1 VGRRF
6 DPDRA
11 HKIEMTGNK
20 AFPNPILSL
29 RQIFS
34 FNAPQHLLPFG
45 VLLSRG
51 VKTLAHRKRE
61 IKVSLRKKAQAPA
74 TVAAWSVSD
83 LSALYTQNR
92 SSLIAQ
98 ARRILRSD
106 ADAAEVVQDAFLK
119 FILAAPELDTA
130 DRAMAYLRTTVNN
143 LCLNV
148 IRATGS
154 RPNLVAID
162 SDATQERLSEIAAEN
177 HIPMDATLAA
187 AEDASIIR
195 EALSR
200 LSKTQRTALVMW
212 EVEGRTTKEIA
223 TAIGTSEKNV
233 RHVVQRARASFIR
246 VLTEWVVDEKTG
258 ATALDSISG
267 TYKKAAEL
275 AKKSSK
281 VALSLLIVMVA
292 FLGFNSVTGSE
303 FNNGSLVSTFTQEA
317 PASVQSSPS
326 SLPDTNIDLSN
337 QKFIEDNSAINFR
350 TSKSLFAGLS
360 KDGLPTGFTVSDTTG
375 NVGSLF
381 VSSQSTITN
390 PDGYVLVSYAQSL
403 GESTLNA
410 LFSQTITVDGAG
422 TSYFASPSVTVAGSW
437 FPLTQTGS
445 ASAITRLSNGNYLL
459 TATIYIDS
467 TVDSALF
474 VAATGG
480 LDVDAIPNEIT
491 TRIILNSSKSSILA
505 QAINIGA
512 KGVK

>member
-1 VGRRF
+1 
-6 DPDRA
+6 
-11 HKIEMTGNK
+11 
-20 AFPNPILSL
+20 
-29 RQIFS
+29 
-34 FNAPQHLLPFG
+34 
-45 VLLSRG
+45 
-51 VKTLAHRKRE
+51 
-61 IKVSLRKKAQAPA
+61 VSLRKKAQAPA
-74 TVAAWSVSD
+74 IVAEWSVSD

-154 RPNLVAID
+154 RPNLVALD
-162 SDATQERLSEIAAEN
+162 SDTSQERLAEIATEN
-177 HIPMDATLAA
+177 HIPMDAKLAA
-187 AEDASIIR
+187 AEDASLIR

-200 LSKTQRTALVMW
+200 LSQTQRTALVMW

-223 TAIGTSEKNV
+223 NAIGTSDKNV

-246 VLTEWVVDEKTG
+246 ILSEWIVDEDSG
-258 ATALDSISG
+258 STALDALSG

-303 FNNGSLVSTFTQEA
+303 FNSPNLISNTKQEV
-317 PASVQSSPS
+317 ASPIDPKSQ
-326 SLPDTNIDLSN
+326 TNSE
-337 QKFIEDNSAINFR
+337 FSVIEQNFFNEKLIQENSEINFQA
-350 TSKSLFAGLS
+350 SKSLFAGLS
-360 KDGLPTGFTVSDTTG
+360 KDGLPAGFTVSDSAG
-375 NVGSLF
+375 DLGSVGLST
-381 VSSQSTITN
+381 QSTITN
-390 PDGYVLVSYAQSL
+390 PDGYVLVSYLQSY
-403 GESTLNA
+403 GDKALNF
-410 LFSQTITVDGAG
+410 LMSQSITVDGSG
-422 TSYFASPSVTVAGSW
+422 TSYYASPSITVAGSW
-437 FPLTQTGS
+437 FPLTQSGS
-445 ASAITRLSNGNYLL
+445 ASTITRLSNGDYLL
-459 TATIYIDS
+459 TATLYIDS

-491 TRIILNSSKSSILA
+491 TRIILNSGKSSILA
-505 QAINIGA
+505 QAINISA

>member
-1 VGRRF
+1 V
-6 DPDRA
+6 
-11 HKIEMTGNK
+11 
-20 AFPNPILSL
+20 
-29 RQIFS
+29 S
-34 FNAPQHLLPFG
+34 F
-45 VLLSRG
+45 
-51 VKTLAHRKRE
+51 
-61 IKVSLRKKAQAPA
+61 RKKAQAPA
-74 TVAAWSVSD
+74 TVSAWSVSD

-106 ADAAEVVQDAFLK
+106 ADAAEIVQDAFLK

-162 SDATQERLSEIAAEN
+162 SDATQERLAELAAQR

-200 LSKTQRTALVMW
+200 LSETQRTALVMW

-223 TAIGTSEKNV
+223 QAIGTSEKNV
-233 RHVVQRARASFIR
+233 RHVVQRARASFVR
-246 VLTEWVVDEKTG
+246 VLSEWVIDEKTG
-258 ATALDSISG
+258 STALDALSG
-267 TYKKAAEL
+267 TYKKASEL

-281 VALSLLIVMVA
+281 VALSLLIVMVS
-292 FLGFNSVTGSE
+292 FLGFNSITGSE
-303 FNNGSLVSTFTQEA
+303 FNTLTTNVTAKQEVPPTVNSETNSDPSLSSVEEFVSA
-317 PASVQSSPS
+317 
-326 SLPDTNIDLSN
+326 
-337 QKFIEDNSAINFR
+337 QKIIQDNTAINFR
-350 TSKSLFAGLS
+350 TSKSFFAGLS
-360 KDGLPTGFTVSDTTG
+360 KEGLPIGFTVSDSTG
-375 NVGSLF
+375 EVGLIGLST
-381 VSSQSTITN
+381 QSTITN
-390 PDGYVLVSYAQSL
+390 PDGYVLVSYLQAYGDNFVNLLMSQSV
-403 GESTLNA
+403 
-410 LFSQTITVDGAG
+410 TVDGSG
-422 TSYFASPSVTVAGSW
+422 TSYYASPSVTIAGSW
-437 FPLTQTGS
+437 FPLTLSGT
-445 ASAITRLSNGNYLL
+445 ASTISRLPNGNYLL
-459 TATIYIDS
+459 VATLYIDS

-474 VAATGG
+474 VATTGG

-491 TRIILNSSKSSILA
+491 TRIILDSSKSSILA

>member
-1 VGRRF
+1 
-6 DPDRA
+6 
-11 HKIEMTGNK
+11 
-20 AFPNPILSL
+20 
-29 RQIFS
+29 
-34 FNAPQHLLPFG
+34 
-45 VLLSRG
+45 
-51 VKTLAHRKRE
+51 
-61 IKVSLRKKAQAPA
+61 VSLRKNAQAPA

-200 LSKTQRTALVMW
+200 LSETQRTALVMW

-223 TAIGTSEKNV
+223 SAIGTSEKNV

-303 FNNGSLVSTFTQEA
+303 FNTPAIIASAKQEVPATVNSEVSSGSSQSETEEQLT
-317 PASVQSSPS
+317 VQR
-326 SLPDTNIDLSN
+326 II
-337 QKFIEDNSAINFR
+337 QDNSAVNFR
-350 TSKSLFAGLS
+350 TSKALFAGLS
-360 KDGLPTGFTVSDTTG
+360 KEGLPTGFSVSDSVG
-375 NVGSLF
+375 EVGSVGL
-381 VSSQSTITN
+381 STQSTITN
-390 PDGYVLVSYAQSL
+390 PDGYVLVSYLQAYGDNVINLLMSQSV
-403 GESTLNA
+403 T
-410 LFSQTITVDGAG
+410 FDGSG
-422 TSYFASPSVTVAGSW
+422 TSYFASPSITVAGSW

-445 ASAITRLSNGNYLL
+445 ASTITRLSNGNYLL
-459 TATIYIDS
+459 SATIYIDS

-474 VAATGG
+474 VDATGG

-491 TRIILNSSKSSILA
+491 TRIILNSSKSTILA

>member
-1 VGRRF
+1 
-6 DPDRA
+6 
-11 HKIEMTGNK
+11 M
-20 AFPNPILSL
+20 
-29 RQIFS
+29 
-34 FNAPQHLLPFG
+34 
-45 VLLSRG
+45 
-51 VKTLAHRKRE
+51 
-61 IKVSLRKKAQAPA
+61 SLRKKSQAPA

-130 DRAMAYLRTTVNN
+130 DRAMAYLRTSVNN

-148 IRATGS
+148 IRASGS
-154 RPNLVAID
+154 RPNLVALD
-162 SDATQERLSEIAAEN
+162 SDTSQERLAEIATAN
-177 HIPMDATLAA
+177 HVSMDSTLAA
-187 AEDASIIR
+187 AEDASLIR

-200 LSKTQRTALVMW
+200 LSETQRTALVMW

-223 TAIGTSEKNV
+223 QAIGTSEKNV

-246 VLTEWVVDEKTG
+246 VLAEWVVDEKNG
-258 ATALDSISG
+258 FTALDALSG

-303 FNNGSLVSTFTQEA
+303 FNAPIVTATVKQEVPSTVKLEANGNLS
-317 PASVQSSPS
+317 QSSAEEIVS
-326 SLPDTNIDLSN
+326 A
-337 QKFIEDNSAINFR
+337 QKIIQDNSVINFR

-360 KDGLPTGFTVSDTTG
+360 KDGLPTGFTVSDLAG
-375 NVGSLF
+375 ELGSIGL
-381 VSSQSTITN
+381 SSQSMITN
-390 PDGYVLVSYAQSL
+390 PDGYVLVTYLQSYGDSVINLLLSQSV
-403 GESTLNA
+403 
-410 LFSQTITVDGAG
+410 TVDGSG
-422 TSYFASPSVTVAGSW
+422 TSYFASPSITVAGAW

-459 TATIYIDS
+459 TATLYIDS
-467 TVDSALF
+467 TIESPLF
-474 VAATGG
+474 VPATGG

-491 TRIILNSSKSSILA
+491 TRIILNPSKNSILA
-505 QAINIGA
+505 QAINVGA

>member
-1 VGRRF
+1 
-6 DPDRA
+6 
-11 HKIEMTGNK
+11 
-20 AFPNPILSL
+20 
-29 RQIFS
+29 
-34 FNAPQHLLPFG
+34 
-45 VLLSRG
+45 
-51 VKTLAHRKRE
+51 
-61 IKVSLRKKAQAPA
+61 VSLRKKAQAPA

-162 SDATQERLSEIAAEN
+162 SDATQERLAELAAEN

-246 VLTEWVVDEKTG
+246 VLTDWVVDEKTG
-258 ATALDSISG
+258 STALDALSG

-275 AKKSSK
+275 AQKSSK

-303 FNNGSLVSTFTQEA
+303 FNTPTVIASAKQEVPSTVNSETN
-317 PASVQSSPS
+317 SDSSQTAIVDNS
-326 SLPDTNIDLSN
+326 SAQNII
-337 QKFIEDNSAINFR
+337 QDNSAINFR
-350 TSKSLFAGLS
+350 ASKSLFAGLS
-360 KDGLPTGFTVSDTTG
+360 KDGIPIGFTVSDIAG
-375 NVGSLF
+375 QVGSVGL
-381 VSSQSTITN
+381 SAQSTILN
-390 PDGYVLVSYAQSL
+390 PDGYILISYLQSY
-403 GESTLNA
+403 GENIVNL
-410 LFSQTITVDGAG
+410 LMSQSVTVDGSG
-422 TSYFASPSVTVAGSW
+422 TSYYANPSVSIAGSW
-437 FPLTQTGS
+437 FPLTQSGS
-445 ASAITRLSNGNYLL
+445 ASTITRLSNGNYLL

-474 VAATGG
+474 VPATSG
-480 LDVDAIPNEIT
+480 LDVGAIPNEIT
-491 TRIILNSSKSSILA
+491 TRIILDSSKSTILA
-505 QAINIGA
+505 QAINLGA
-512 KGVK
+512 EGVK

>member
-1 VGRRF
+1 
-6 DPDRA
+6 
-11 HKIEMTGNK
+11 
-20 AFPNPILSL
+20 
-29 RQIFS
+29 
-34 FNAPQHLLPFG
+34 
-45 VLLSRG
+45 
-51 VKTLAHRKRE
+51 
-61 IKVSLRKKAQAPA
+61 VSLRKKAQAPA
-74 TVAAWSVSD
+74 TVAAWSISD

-200 LSKTQRTALVMW
+200 LSETQRTALVMW
-212 EVEGRTTKEIA
+212 EVEGRTTREIA

-233 RHVVQRARASFIR
+233 RHIVQRARASFIR

-258 ATALDSISG
+258 TTALDSISG

-303 FNNGSLVSTFTQEA
+303 FNNGPVVSTMTQEA
-317 PASVQSSPS
+317 PASTPSPTE
-326 SLPDTNIDLSN
+326 TNLDLSPTETN
-337 QKFIEDNSAINFR
+337 LDLSTQKLVEDNSAINFR

-360 KDGLPTGFTVSDTTG
+360 KDGLPTGFTVSDATG
-375 NVGSLF
+375 NVGSLSL
-381 VSSQSTITN
+381 SSQSTIAN

-410 LFSQTITVDGAG
+410 LVSQTITVDGAG

-459 TATIYIDS
+459 TATLYIDS
-467 TVDSALF
+467 TIDSPLF
-474 VAATGG
+474 VPVTGG

-491 TRIILNSSKSSILA
+491 TLIILNSSKSTILA
-505 QAINIGA
+505 QAINISA

>member
-1 VGRRF
+1 
-6 DPDRA
+6 
-11 HKIEMTGNK
+11 M
-20 AFPNPILSL
+20 
-29 RQIFS
+29 
-34 FNAPQHLLPFG
+34 
-45 VLLSRG
+45 
-51 VKTLAHRKRE
+51 
-61 IKVSLRKKAQAPA
+61 SLRKKAQAPA
-74 TVAAWSVSD
+74 NVAAWSVSD

-119 FILAAPELDTA
+119 FILASPELDTA

-162 SDATQERLSEIAAEN
+162 SDASQERLAEIAAEN

-200 LSKTQRTALVMW
+200 LSETQRTALVMW

-223 TAIGTSEKNV
+223 NAIGTSEKNV

-246 VLTEWVVDEKTG
+246 VLAEWVVDDKTG
-258 ATALDSISG
+258 ATALDALSG
-267 TYKKAAEL
+267 TYEKAAEL

-281 VALSLLIVMVA
+281 VALSLLIVLVA
-292 FLGFNSVTGSE
+292 FLGFNSVTGTE
-303 FNNGSLVSTFTQEA
+303 LNTVTAVSNFTQEA
-317 PASVQSSPS
+317 PVTTQVAPVTPLPS
-326 SLPDTNIDLSN
+326 AATEGYTN
-337 QKFIEDNSAINFR
+337 QKLVDDNSAINFR
-350 TSKSLFAGLS
+350 TSRSLFAGLS
-360 KDGLPTGFTVSDTTG
+360 KDGLPTGFTVSDSAG
-375 NVGSLF
+375 EVGSVGL
-381 VSSQSTITN
+381 STQSTIIN
-390 PDGYVLVSYAQSL
+390 PDGYVLVSYLQAYGDNVVNLLMSQSV
-403 GESTLNA
+403 
-410 LFSQTITVDGAG
+410 TVDGSG
-422 TSYFASPSVTVAGSW
+422 TSYYASPSITVAGSW

-459 TATIYIDS
+459 TATLYIDS
-467 TVDSALF
+467 TIDSPLF
-474 VAATGG
+474 VDTTGG

-491 TRIILNSSKSSILA
+491 TRIILNSGKSSILA
-505 QAINIGA
+505 QAINISA

>member
-1 VGRRF
+1 
-6 DPDRA
+6 
-11 HKIEMTGNK
+11 M
-20 AFPNPILSL
+20 
-29 RQIFS
+29 
-34 FNAPQHLLPFG
+34 
-45 VLLSRG
+45 
-51 VKTLAHRKRE
+51 
-61 IKVSLRKKAQAPA
+61 SLRKKAQAPA

-154 RPNLVAID
+154 RPNLVALD
-162 SDATQERLSEIAAEN
+162 SDTSQERLAEIATEN

-200 LSKTQRTALVMW
+200 LSETQRTALVMW

-223 TAIGTSEKNV
+223 QAIGTSEKNV

-246 VLTEWVVDEKTG
+246 VLAEWVLDEKTST
-258 ATALDSISG
+258 TALDALSG

-303 FNNGSLVSTFTQEA
+303 FNAPTIIATAKQEVPSKVNSGTNDNST
-317 PASVQSSPS
+317 QSS
-326 SLPDTNIDLSN
+326 
-337 QKFIEDNSAINFR
+337 IEDNLSTQKLTQENSDINFR

-360 KDGLPTGFTVSDTTG
+360 KDGLPTGFTVSDLAG
-375 NVGSLF
+375 DVGAVGISA
-381 VSSQSTITN
+381 QSTITN
-390 PDGYVLVSYAQSL
+390 PDGYVLVSYLQAFGGNVVNLLMSQS
-403 GESTLNA
+403 
-410 LFSQTITVDGAG
+410 ITVDGSG
-422 TSYFASPSVTVAGSW
+422 TSYYASPSITVAGSW

-445 ASAITRLSNGNYLL
+445 ASAITRLSSGNYLL
-459 TATIYIDS
+459 TATLYIDS
-467 TVDSALF
+467 TIDSPLF
-474 VAATGG
+474 VPATGG

>member
-1 VGRRF
+1 
-6 DPDRA
+6 
-11 HKIEMTGNK
+11 
-20 AFPNPILSL
+20 
-29 RQIFS
+29 
-34 FNAPQHLLPFG
+34 
-45 VLLSRG
+45 
-51 VKTLAHRKRE
+51 
-61 IKVSLRKKAQAPA
+61 VSLRKKAQAPA

-162 SDATQERLSEIAAEN
+162 SDATQERLSGIAAEN
-177 HIPMDATLAA
+177 HIPMDVTLAA

-200 LSKTQRTALVMW
+200 LSETQRTALVMW

-223 TAIGTSEKNV
+223 DVIGTSEKNV

-258 ATALDSISG
+258 STALDALSG

-281 VALSLLIVMVA
+281 VALSLLIVLVA
-292 FLGFNSVTGSE
+292 FLGFNSVTGTE
-303 FNNGSLVSTFTQEA
+303 FNTGTAVSNFTQEA
-317 PASVQSSPS
+317 PVTTQISPVTPAPS
-326 SLPDTNIDLSN
+326 NVEEDLSN
-337 QKFIEDNSAINFR
+337 QKLVEDNSAISFR

-360 KDGLPTGFTVSDTTG
+360 KDGLPNGFTVSDAAG
-375 NVGSLF
+375 NVGALA

-390 PDGYVLVSYAQSL
+390 PDGYVLVSYAQSQ
-403 GESTLNA
+403 GNDETLNF
-410 LFSQTITVDGAG
+410 LISQTITVDGSG
-422 TSYFASPSVTVAGSW
+422 TSYYGSPSVTVAGSW

-445 ASAITRLSNGNYLL
+445 ASTISRLSNGNYLL
-459 TATIYIDS
+459 TDTIYIDS

-480 LDVDAIPNEIT
+480 LDVDVIPNEVT
-491 TRIILNSSKSSILA
+491 TRIILNSSKSTILA

>member
-1 VGRRF
+1 
-6 DPDRA
+6 
-11 HKIEMTGNK
+11 M
-20 AFPNPILSL
+20 
-29 RQIFS
+29 
-34 FNAPQHLLPFG
+34 
-45 VLLSRG
+45 
-51 VKTLAHRKRE
+51 
-61 IKVSLRKKAQAPA
+61 SLRKKAQAPA

-162 SDATQERLSEIAAEN
+162 SDATQERLAEIAAEN
-177 HIPMDATLAA
+177 HIPMDSTLAA

-200 LSKTQRTALVMW
+200 LSETQRTALVMW

-223 TAIGTSEKNV
+223 TAIGTSENNV

-258 ATALDSISG
+258 STALDTLSG

-275 AKKSSK
+275 AKKSSR

-303 FNNGSLVSTFTQEA
+303 FNTANVITSLTQEA
-317 PASVQSSPS
+317 PAPDNLDASTTPSPS
-326 SLPDTNIDLSN
+326 STDENLAN
-337 QKFIEDNSAINFR
+337 QKLIEDNSAINFR
-350 TSKSLFAGLS
+350 ASKSLFAGLS
-360 KDGLPTGFTVSDTTG
+360 KDGLPTSFTVSDATG
-375 NVGSLF
+375 ALGSIGL
-381 VSSQSTITN
+381 SGQSTITN
-390 PDGYVLVSYAQSL
+390 PDGYVLVSYLQAYGDNVVNLLMSQSV
-403 GESTLNA
+403 
-410 LFSQTITVDGAG
+410 TVDGSG
-422 TSYFASPSVTVAGSW
+422 TSYFASPSITVAGSW

-445 ASAITRLSNGNYLL
+445 ASTITRLSNGNYLL
-459 TATIYIDS
+459 TATLYIDS

-480 LDVDAIPNEIT
+480 LDVDAIPNEIS
-491 TRIILNSSKSSILA
+491 TRIILNSGKSTILA
-505 QAINIGA
+505 QAVNISA

>member
-1 VGRRF
+1 
-6 DPDRA
+6 
-11 HKIEMTGNK
+11 M
-20 AFPNPILSL
+20 
-29 RQIFS
+29 
-34 FNAPQHLLPFG
+34 
-45 VLLSRG
+45 
-51 VKTLAHRKRE
+51 
-61 IKVSLRKKAQAPA
+61 SLRKKAQAPA

-177 HIPMDATLAA
+177 HIPMDSTLAA

-200 LSKTQRTALVMW
+200 LSETQRTALVMW

-223 TAIGTSEKNV
+223 QAIGTSEKNV

-246 VLTEWVVDEKTG
+246 VLTEWVIDEKTG

-292 FLGFNSVTGSE
+292 FLGFNSVTGTE
-303 FNNGSLVSTFTQEA
+303 FNAPSIVATSKQEA
-317 PASVQSSPS
+317 SSS
-326 SLPDTNIDLSN
+326 TNSAVEDKTTESIIEGDLSTKKLI
-337 QKFIEDNSAINFR
+337 QDNSAINVR
-350 TSKSLFAGLS
+350 ISRSLFAGLS
-360 KDGLPTGFTVSDTTG
+360 KDGLPISFTVSDSAG
-375 NVGSLF
+375 DVGSVGL
-381 VSSQSTITN
+381 SSQSTITN
-390 PDGYVLVSYAQSL
+390 PDGYVLVSYLQAYGENVINLLMSQS
-403 GESTLNA
+403 
-410 LFSQTITVDGAG
+410 ITVDGSG
-422 TSYFASPSVTVAGSW
+422 TSYYASPSISVAGSW

-459 TATIYIDS
+459 TSTLYIDS
-467 TVDSALF
+467 TIDSPLF
-474 VAATGG
+474 VPVTGG
-480 LDVDAIPNEIT
+480 LDVDAIPNEIS
-491 TRIILNSSKSSILA
+491 TRIILNSSKSTILA

>member
-1 VGRRF
+1 
-6 DPDRA
+6 
-11 HKIEMTGNK
+11 M
-20 AFPNPILSL
+20 
-29 RQIFS
+29 
-34 FNAPQHLLPFG
+34 
-45 VLLSRG
+45 
-51 VKTLAHRKRE
+51 
-61 IKVSLRKKAQAPA
+61 SLRKKAQAPA
-74 TVAAWSVSD
+74 SVAAWSVSD

-119 FILAAPELDTA
+119 FILAAPELDTSY
-130 DRAMAYLRTTVNN
+130 RAMAYLRTTVNN

-177 HIPMDATLAA
+177 HIPMDTTLAA

-200 LSKTQRTALVMW
+200 LSQTQRTALVMW

-233 RHVVQRARASFIR
+233 RHIVQRARASFVR
-246 VLTEWVVDEKTG
+246 VLTEWVIDEKSG
-258 ATALDSISG
+258 ATALDSLVG

-303 FNNGSLVSTFTQEA
+303 FNTANVITSLTQEA
-317 PASVQSSPS
+317 PAPDNSDASTTPSPS
-326 SLPDTNIDLSN
+326 LTDENLVN
-337 QKFIEDNSAINFR
+337 QKLIEENGAINFR

-360 KDGLPTGFTVSDTTG
+360 KDGLPTGFTVSDATG
-375 NVGSLF
+375 NVGSLS

-410 LFSQTITVDGAG
+410 LVSQTITVDGAG
-422 TSYFASPSVTVAGSW
+422 ISYFASPSVTVAGSW

-445 ASAITRLSNGNYLL
+445 ASTITRLSNGDYLL
-459 TATIYIDS
+459 TATLYIDS

-474 VAATGG
+474 VAVTGG
-480 LDVDAIPNEIT
+480 LDVEVIPNEIT

>member
-1 VGRRF
+1 
-6 DPDRA
+6 
-11 HKIEMTGNK
+11 
-20 AFPNPILSL
+20 
-29 RQIFS
+29 
-34 FNAPQHLLPFG
+34 
-45 VLLSRG
+45 
-51 VKTLAHRKRE
+51 
-61 IKVSLRKKAQAPA
+61 VSLRKKVQAPA
-74 TVAAWSVSD
+74 TIAAWSVSD

-106 ADAAEVVQDAFLK
+106 ADAVEVVQDAFLK

-154 RPNLVAID
+154 RPNLVALD
-162 SDATQERLSEIAAEN
+162 SDTSKERLAEIAAEN

-187 AEDASIIR
+187 AEDASMIR

-200 LSKTQRTALVMW
+200 LSETQRTALVMW

-223 TAIGTSEKNV
+223 LAIGTSEKNV

-258 ATALDSISG
+258 STALDALSG
-267 TYKKAAEL
+267 TYRKAAEL

-303 FNNGSLVSTFTQEA
+303 FNTANVITSLTREA
-317 PASVQSSPS
+317 QAPDNPSASKTTPTPS
-326 SLPDTNIDLSN
+326 STDENLAN
-337 QKFIEDNSAINFR
+337 QKLIEYNSEINFR
-350 TSKSLFAGLS
+350 TSESLFAGLS
-360 KDGLPTGFTVSDTTG
+360 KDGLPTGFTISDLAG
-375 NVGSLF
+375 EVGSVGL
-381 VSSQSTITN
+381 STQSTITN
-390 PDGYVLVSYAQSL
+390 PDGYVLVSYLQAYGNNVVNLLMSQSV
-403 GESTLNA
+403 
-410 LFSQTITVDGAG
+410 TVDGSG
-422 TSYFASPSVTVAGSW
+422 TSYYASPSITVAGSW
-437 FPLTQTGS
+437 FPLTQSGS
-445 ASAITRLSNGNYLL
+445 ASTITRLSNGNYLL
-459 TATIYIDS
+459 TSTLYIDS

-480 LDVDAIPNEIT
+480 LDVDSIPNEIT

-505 QAINIGA
+505 QAIKIGA
-512 KGVK
+512 RGVK

>member
-1 VGRRF
+1 
-6 DPDRA
+6 
-11 HKIEMTGNK
+11 M
-20 AFPNPILSL
+20 
-29 RQIFS
+29 
-34 FNAPQHLLPFG
+34 
-45 VLLSRG
+45 
-51 VKTLAHRKRE
+51 
-61 IKVSLRKKAQAPA
+61 SLRKKAQAPA

-200 LSKTQRTALVMW
+200 LSETQRTALVMW
-212 EVEGRTTKEIA
+212 EVEGRSTKEIA
-223 TAIGTSEKNV
+223 KAIGTSEKNV

-246 VLTEWVVDEKTG
+246 VLTEWVVDDKTG
-258 ATALDSISG
+258 ATALDTLSG

-281 VALSLLIVMVA
+281 VALSLLIVLVA
-292 FLGFNSVTGSE
+292 FLGFNSVTGTE
-303 FNNGSLVSTFTQEA
+303 FNTGTAVSNFTQEA
-317 PASVQSSPS
+317 PATTQVLPVTPSPS
-326 SLPDTNIDLSN
+326 PSATAEDLSN
-337 QKFIEDNSAINFR
+337 QKVVEDNSAINFR

-360 KDGLPTGFTVSDTTG
+360 KDGLPIGFTVSDAAG
-375 NVGSLF
+375 NIGSLS

-390 PDGYVLVSYAQSL
+390 PDGYVLVSYAQSQ
-403 GESTLNA
+403 GDATLNT
-410 LFSQTITVDGAG
+410 LISQTITVDGSG
-422 TSYFASPSVTVAGSW
+422 TSYYASPSVTVAGSW
-437 FPLTQTGS
+437 YPLTQSGS
-445 ASAITRLSNGNYLL
+445 ASTITRLSNGNYLL
-459 TATIYIDS
+459 TATLYIDS

-480 LDVDAIPNEIT
+480 LDVAAIPNEVT

>member
-1 VGRRF
+1 
-6 DPDRA
+6 
-11 HKIEMTGNK
+11 M
-20 AFPNPILSL
+20 
-29 RQIFS
+29 
-34 FNAPQHLLPFG
+34 
-45 VLLSRG
+45 
-51 VKTLAHRKRE
+51 
-61 IKVSLRKKAQAPA
+61 SLRKKAQAPA
-74 TVAAWSVSD
+74 SVAAWSVSD

-154 RPNLVAID
+154 RPNLVALD
-162 SDATQERLSEIAAEN
+162 SDTSQERLSKIAAEN
-177 HIPMDATLAA
+177 HIPMDQTLAA

-200 LSKTQRTALVMW
+200 LSDTQRTALVMW

-223 TAIGTSEKNV
+223 KAIGTSEKNV
-233 RHVVQRARASFIR
+233 RHVIQRARASFVR
-246 VLTEWVVDEKTG
+246 VLTEWVIDETTG
-258 ATALDSISG
+258 ATALDAVAG
-267 TYKKAAEL
+267 TYKKAAAL

-303 FNNGSLVSTFTQEA
+303 LNTANVITSLTQEA
-317 PASVQSSPS
+317 PAPDNSDASTTPSPS
-326 SLPDTNIDLSN
+326 STDKNLAN
-337 QKFIEDNSAINFR
+337 QKLVEENSMINFR
-350 TSKSLFAGLS
+350 ASKSLFAGLS
-360 KDGLPTGFTVSDTTG
+360 KDGLPTSFTVADATG
-375 NVGSLF
+375 AIGSIGL
-381 VSSQSTITN
+381 SGQATITN
-390 PDGYVLVSYAQSL
+390 PDGYVLVSYLQAYGDNVINLLMSQSV
-403 GESTLNA
+403 
-410 LFSQTITVDGAG
+410 TVDGSG
-422 TSYFASPSVTVAGSW
+422 TSYFASPSITVAGSW

-445 ASAITRLSNGNYLL
+445 ASSVTRLSNGNYLL
-459 TATIYIDS
+459 TATLYIDS

-512 KGVK
+512 KGAK

>member
-1 VGRRF
+1 
-6 DPDRA
+6 
-11 HKIEMTGNK
+11 
-20 AFPNPILSL
+20 
-29 RQIFS
+29 
-34 FNAPQHLLPFG
+34 
-45 VLLSRG
+45 
-51 VKTLAHRKRE
+51 
-61 IKVSLRKKAQAPA
+61 VSLRKKAQAPA

-106 ADAAEVVQDAFLK
+106 ADAAEVVQDSFLK

-177 HIPMDATLAA
+177 YIPMDATLAA
-187 AEDASIIR
+187 AEDASVVR

-200 LSKTQRTALVMW
+200 LSETQRTALVMW

-223 TAIGTSEKNV
+223 NAIGTSESNV
-233 RHVVQRARASFIR
+233 RHVVQRARASFVRI
-246 VLTEWVVDEKTG
+246 LTEWVIDEKTG
-258 ATALDSISG
+258 ATALDALSG
-267 TYKKAAEL
+267 KYKKAAEL

-303 FNNGSLVSTFTQEA
+303 FNTPTITATTKQEVPSTVNSEA
-317 PASVQSSPS
+317 NSNSSQSSAEEILSVQK
-326 SLPDTNIDLSN
+326 LI
-337 QKFIEDNSAINFR
+337 QDNTAINFR
-350 TSKSLFAGLS
+350 TSNSLFVGLS
-360 KDGLPTGFTVSDTTG
+360 KDGLPSGFTVSDSAG
-375 NVGSLF
+375 DVGSIGL
-381 VSSQSTITN
+381 SSQSTITN
-390 PDGYVLVSYAQSL
+390 PDGYVLVSYLQTYGDNVVNLLMSQSV
-403 GESTLNA
+403 
-410 LFSQTITVDGAG
+410 TIDGSG
-422 TSYFASPSVTVAGSW
+422 TSYYASPSITIAGSW
-437 FPLTQTGS
+437 FPLTQDGS
-445 ASAITRLSNGNYLL
+445 AATITRLSNGNYLL

-467 TVDSALF
+467 TADSALF

-491 TRIILNSSKSSILA
+491 TRIILNSSKSTILA

>member
-1 VGRRF
+1 
-6 DPDRA
+6 
-11 HKIEMTGNK
+11 M
-20 AFPNPILSL
+20 
-29 RQIFS
+29 
-34 FNAPQHLLPFG
+34 
-45 VLLSRG
+45 
-51 VKTLAHRKRE
+51 
-61 IKVSLRKKAQAPA
+61 SLRKKAQAPA

-162 SDATQERLSEIAAEN
+162 SDANQELLSEIAAEN

-200 LSKTQRTALVMW
+200 LSETQRTALVMW

-223 TAIGTSEKNV
+223 AAIGTSEKNV
-233 RHVVQRARASFIR
+233 RHVIQRARASFVRI
-246 VLTEWVVDEKTG
+246 LSEWVIDETTG
-258 ATALDSISG
+258 STALDAVAG

-303 FNNGSLVSTFTQEA
+303 FNTANVITSLTQEA
-317 PASVQSSPS
+317 PAPDNSDTSTTPSPS
-326 SLPDTNIDLSN
+326 STGETIVN
-337 QKFIEDNSAINFR
+337 QKLIEDNSAINFR
-350 TSKSLFAGLS
+350 ASKSLFAGLS
-360 KDGLPTGFTVSDTTG
+360 KDGLPTSFTVADATG
-375 NVGSLF
+375 AIGSIGL
-381 VSSQSTITN
+381 SGQATIIN
-390 PDGYVLVSYAQSL
+390 PDGYVLVSYLQAYGENVINLLMSQSV
-403 GESTLNA
+403 
-410 LFSQTITVDGAG
+410 TVDGSG
-422 TSYFASPSVTVAGSW
+422 TSYFASPSITVANSW

-445 ASAITRLSNGNYLL
+445 ASTITRLSNGNYLL
-459 TATIYIDS
+459 TATLYIDS
-467 TVDSALF
+467 TIDSALF

-480 LDVDAIPNEIT
+480 LDVDAIPNQIS

>member
-1 VGRRF
+1 
-6 DPDRA
+6 
-11 HKIEMTGNK
+11 M
-20 AFPNPILSL
+20 
-29 RQIFS
+29 
-34 FNAPQHLLPFG
+34 
-45 VLLSRG
+45 
-51 VKTLAHRKRE
+51 
-61 IKVSLRKKAQAPA
+61 SLRKKAQAPA
-74 TVAAWSVSD
+74 TIAAWSVSD

-148 IRATGS
+148 IRASGS

-162 SDATQERLSEIAAEN
+162 SDATQERLAEIAAEN

-200 LSKTQRTALVMW
+200 LSETQRTALVMW

-258 ATALDSISG
+258 STALDALSG

-281 VALSLLIVMVA
+281 VALSLFIVMVA

-303 FNNGSLVSTFTQEA
+303 FNTANVITSLTQEA
-317 PASVQSSPS
+317 PAPDNSDASTTPSPS
-326 SLPDTNIDLSN
+326 STGETLVN
-337 QKFIEDNSAINFR
+337 QKLIEDNAAINFR

-360 KDGLPTGFTVSDTTG
+360 KDGLPTSFTVADATG
-375 NVGSLF
+375 AIGSIGL
-381 VSSQSTITN
+381 SGQATITN
-390 PDGYVLVSYAQSL
+390 PDGYVLVSYLQAYGENVINLLMSQSV
-403 GESTLNA
+403 
-410 LFSQTITVDGAG
+410 TVDGSG
-422 TSYFASPSVTVAGSW
+422 TSYYASPSITVAGSW

-459 TATIYIDS
+459 TATLYIDS

-480 LDVDAIPNEIT
+480 LDVDAIPNEIS
-491 TRIILNSSKSSILA
+491 TRIILNSSKSTILA

>member
-1 VGRRF
+1 
-6 DPDRA
+6 
-11 HKIEMTGNK
+11 
-20 AFPNPILSL
+20 
-29 RQIFS
+29 
-34 FNAPQHLLPFG
+34 
-45 VLLSRG
+45 
-51 VKTLAHRKRE
+51 
-61 IKVSLRKKAQAPA
+61 VSLRKKAQAPA

-148 IRATGS
+148 IRASGS

-200 LSKTQRTALVMW
+200 LSETQRTALVMW

-303 FNNGSLVSTFTQEA
+303 FNTPTITATAKQELPSTVNSEA
-317 PASVQSSPS
+317 NNSSQSSAEEILSVQK
-326 SLPDTNIDLSN
+326 II
-337 QKFIEDNSAINFR
+337 QDNSAINFR

-360 KDGLPTGFTVSDTTG
+360 KDGLPTGFTVSDLAG
-375 NVGSLF
+375 DVGSVGL
-381 VSSQSTITN
+381 STQSTITN
-390 PDGYVLVSYAQSL
+390 PDGYVLVSYLQTYGDNVLNLLMSQSV
-403 GESTLNA
+403 
-410 LFSQTITVDGAG
+410 TVDGSG
-422 TSYFASPSVTVAGSW
+422 TSYYASPSITVAGSW

-445 ASAITRLSNGNYLL
+445 ASSITRLSNGNYLL
-459 TATIYIDS
+459 TATLYIDS
-467 TVDSALF
+467 TIDSALF

-491 TRIILNSSKSSILA
+491 TRIILNSSKSTILA

>member
-1 VGRRF
+1 
-6 DPDRA
+6 
-11 HKIEMTGNK
+11 M
-20 AFPNPILSL
+20 
-29 RQIFS
+29 
-34 FNAPQHLLPFG
+34 
-45 VLLSRG
+45 
-51 VKTLAHRKRE
+51 
-61 IKVSLRKKAQAPA
+61 SLRKKAQAPA

-83 LSALYTQNR
+83 LSTLYTQNR

-162 SDATQERLSEIAAEN
+162 SDVTQERLSEIAAEN
-177 HIPMDATLAA
+177 HISMDSTLAA

-200 LSKTQRTALVMW
+200 LSETQRTALVMW

-258 ATALDSISG
+258 STALDALSG

-303 FNNGSLVSTFTQEA
+303 FNTPTINSTVKQELSA
-317 PASVQSSPS
+317 TTNSEVNNNSSQTS
-326 SLPDTNIDLSN
+326 AEERLSA
-337 QKFIEDNSAINFR
+337 QKIIPDNSAINFR

-360 KDGLPTGFTVSDTTG
+360 KDGLPTGFTVSDLAG
-375 NVGSLF
+375 DVGSVGL
-381 VSSQSTITN
+381 SAQSTITN
-390 PDGYVLVSYAQSL
+390 PDGYVLVSYLQSYGDNVINL
-403 GESTLNA
+403 LM
-410 LFSQTITVDGAG
+410 SQSITVDGEG
-422 TSYFASPSVTVAGSW
+422 TSYSASPSITVAGSW
-437 FPLTQTGS
+437 FPLTQ
-445 ASAITRLSNGNYLL
+445 ASSSSTVTRLMNGDYLL
-459 TATIYIDS
+459 IATLYIDS
-467 TVDSALF
+467 TLDSALF
-474 VAATGG
+474 VDVTSG
-480 LDVDAIPNEIT
+480 LDVDAIPSEIT

-505 QAINIGA
+505 QAVHIGA

>member
-1 VGRRF
+1 
-6 DPDRA
+6 
-11 HKIEMTGNK
+11 
-20 AFPNPILSL
+20 
-29 RQIFS
+29 
-34 FNAPQHLLPFG
+34 
-45 VLLSRG
+45 
-51 VKTLAHRKRE
+51 
-61 IKVSLRKKAQAPA
+61 VSLRKKAQAPA

-92 SSLIAQ
+92 SSLVAQ
-98 ARRILRSD
+98 ARRILRND

-177 HIPMDATLAA
+177 HIPMDATLSA

-200 LSKTQRTALVMW
+200 LSETQRTALVMW

-223 TAIGTSEKNV
+223 AAIGTSEKNV

-258 ATALDSISG
+258 STALDALTG
-267 TYKKAAEL
+267 KFKNAADF

-281 VALSLLIVMVA
+281 VALSLIIVVIA
-292 FLGFNSVTGSE
+292 FFGFNSVTGSE
-303 FNNGSLVSTFTQEA
+303 FNAPTITSTAKQEEESTISPEA
-317 PASVQSSPS
+317 NYNSSQSSVEETRLARKIS
-326 SLPDTNIDLSN
+326 
-337 QKFIEDNSAINFR
+337 QDNSTINFR
-350 TSKSLFAGLS
+350 ASKSLFAGLS
-360 KDGLPTGFTVSDTTG
+360 KDGLPTGFSISDSVG
-375 NVGSLF
+375 EVGSIML
-381 VSSQSTITN
+381 SSQATITN
-390 PDGYVLVSYAQSL
+390 PDGYVLVSYLQSYGDNVVNL
-403 GESTLNA
+403 LM
-410 LFSQTITVDGAG
+410 SQSITVDGSG
-422 TSYFASPSVTVAGSW
+422 TSYSASPSITIAGSW

-445 ASAITRLSNGNYLL
+445 AWSITRLSNGNYLL

-480 LDVDAIPNEIT
+480 LDVDAIPNEIS

-505 QAINIGA
+505 QAIIISA
-512 KGVK
+512 KGVNK

>member
-1 VGRRF
+1 
-6 DPDRA
+6 
-11 HKIEMTGNK
+11 M
-20 AFPNPILSL
+20 
-29 RQIFS
+29 
-34 FNAPQHLLPFG
+34 
-45 VLLSRG
+45 
-51 VKTLAHRKRE
+51 
-61 IKVSLRKKAQAPA
+61 SLRKKAQAPA

-177 HIPMDATLAA
+177 HIPMDSTLAA

-200 LSKTQRTALVMW
+200 LSETQRTALVMW

-223 TAIGTSEKNV
+223 AAIGTSEKNV

-303 FNNGSLVSTFTQEA
+303 FNNGSVISTLTQEA
-317 PASVQSSPS
+317 PASTQSSTQSSTPS
-326 SLPDTNIDLSN
+326 PTETNLDLSN
-337 QKFIEDNSAINFR
+337 QKLTEDNSAINFR

-360 KDGLPTGFTVSDTTG
+360 KDGLPTGFTVSDSTG
-375 NVGSLF
+375 DIGSLS
-381 VSSQSTITN
+381 VSAQSTITN

-410 LFSQTITVDGAG
+410 LVAQTITIDGAG

-445 ASAITRLSNGNYLL
+445 ASTITRLSNGNYLL

-480 LDVDAIPNEIT
+480 LDVDAIPNEIS

>member
-1 VGRRF
+1 
-6 DPDRA
+6 
-11 HKIEMTGNK
+11 
-20 AFPNPILSL
+20 
-29 RQIFS
+29 
-34 FNAPQHLLPFG
+34 
-45 VLLSRG
+45 
-51 VKTLAHRKRE
+51 
-61 IKVSLRKKAQAPA
+61 VSLRKKAQAPA

-83 LSALYTQNR
+83 LSTLYTQNR

-162 SDATQERLSEIAAEN
+162 SDATQKRLSEIAAEN
-177 HIPMDATLAA
+177 HIPMDSTLAA
-187 AEDASIIR
+187 AEDASLIR

-200 LSKTQRTALVMW
+200 LSETQRTALVMW

-223 TAIGTSEKNV
+223 QAIGTSEKNV
-233 RHVVQRARASFIR
+233 RHVVQRARASFVRI
-246 VLTEWVVDEKTG
+246 LSEWVVDENTG
-258 ATALDSISG
+258 STALDALSG

-281 VALSLLIVMVA
+281 VALSLLIVMVS
-292 FLGFNSVTGSE
+292 FLGFNSITGTE
-303 FNNGSLVSTFTQEA
+303 FNSSNTIKTLVQEIPVSPESTPLSQSPTVNNDELSTQRLIEENSL
-317 PASVQSSPS
+317 
-326 SLPDTNIDLSN
+326 
-337 QKFIEDNSAINFR
+337 INFR
-350 TSKSLFAGLS
+350 TAKFLFAGLS
-360 KDGLPTGFTVSDTTG
+360 KDGLPTGFTVSDKAG
-375 NVGSLF
+375 EVGSIGL
-381 VSSQSTITN
+381 SEQSTITN
-390 PDGYVLVSYAQSL
+390 PDGYVLVSYLQSFGAEVINL
-403 GESTLNA
+403 LM
-410 LFSQTITVDGAG
+410 SQSITVDGSG
-422 TSYFASPSVTVAGSW
+422 TSYYASPSITVAGSW
-437 FPLTQTGS
+437 FPLTQSGS
-445 ASAITRLSNGNYLL
+445 ASNMTRLSNGNYLL

-474 VAATGG
+474 VAATSG
-480 LDVDAIPNEIT
+480 LDVDVIPNEIT

-505 QAINIGA
+505 QAINVGA

>member
-1 VGRRF
+1 
-6 DPDRA
+6 
-11 HKIEMTGNK
+11 
-20 AFPNPILSL
+20 
-29 RQIFS
+29 
-34 FNAPQHLLPFG
+34 
-45 VLLSRG
+45 
-51 VKTLAHRKRE
+51 
-61 IKVSLRKKAQAPA
+61 VSLRKKAQAPA

-83 LSALYTQNR
+83 LSTLYTQNR

-130 DRAMAYLRTTVNN
+130 ERAMAYLRTTVNN
-143 LCLNV
+143 LSLNV

-154 RPNLVAID
+154 RPNLVALD
-162 SDATQERLSEIAAEN
+162 SDTSQERLAEIATEN

-200 LSKTQRTALVMW
+200 LSETQRTALVMW

-223 TAIGTSEKNV
+223 AAIGTSEKNV
-233 RHVVQRARASFIR
+233 RHIVQRARASFVR
-246 VLTEWVVDEKTG
+246 VLAEWVVDEKTG
-258 ATALDSISG
+258 STALDALSG

-281 VALSLLIVMVA
+281 VALSLFIVMVA

-303 FNNGSLVSTFTQEA
+303 FNTPTVIASAKQEMPFTVNPETNND
-317 PASVQSSPS
+317 SSQSAAAE
-326 SLPDTNIDLSN
+326 NLSN
-337 QKFIEDNSAINFR
+337 QKIIQDNSSINFR

-360 KDGLPTGFTVSDTTG
+360 KDGLPTGFTVSDSAG
-375 NVGSLF
+375 EVGL
-381 VSSQSTITN
+381 VGLSSQSTVTN
-390 PDGYVLVSYAQSL
+390 PDGYVLVSYLQTY
-403 GESTLNA
+403 GDNVLN
-410 LFSQTITVDGAG
+410 LLMSQTVTIDGSG
-422 TSYFASPSVTVAGSW
+422 TSYYASPSITVAGSW
-437 FPLTQTGS
+437 FPLTQSGS
-445 ASAITRLSNGNYLL
+445 ASTMTRLSNGNYLL
-459 TATIYIDS
+459 TATLYIDS
-467 TVDSALF
+467 TIDSPLF

>member
-1 VGRRF
+1 
-6 DPDRA
+6 
-11 HKIEMTGNK
+11 M
-20 AFPNPILSL
+20 
-29 RQIFS
+29 
-34 FNAPQHLLPFG
+34 
-45 VLLSRG
+45 
-51 VKTLAHRKRE
+51 
-61 IKVSLRKKAQAPA
+61 SLRKKAQAPA

-162 SDATQERLSEIAAEN
+162 SDATQERLAELAAEN
-177 HIPMDATLAA
+177 YIPMDATLAA

-200 LSKTQRTALVMW
+200 LSETQRTALVMW

-246 VLTEWVVDEKTG
+246 VLSEWVVDEKTG
-258 ATALDSISG
+258 STALDALSG
-267 TYKKAAEL
+267 TYKKATEF

-281 VALSLLIVMVA
+281 VALSLFIVMVA

-303 FNNGSLVSTFTQEA
+303 FSTPTIIASVKQEA
-317 PASVQSSPS
+317 PSMANSEANSNSPQPS
-326 SLPDTNIDLSN
+326 TEESLSA
-337 QKFIEDNSAINFR
+337 QKIIQDYSAINFR
-350 TSKSLFAGLS
+350 TSNSLFAGLS
-360 KDGLPTGFTVSDTTG
+360 KDGLPTGFSVSDSTG
-375 NVGSLF
+375 EVGSIGL
-381 VSSQSTITN
+381 STQSTITN
-390 PDGYVLVSYAQSL
+390 PDGYILVSYLQSYGDDVVNL
-403 GESTLNA
+403 LM
-410 LFSQTITVDGAG
+410 SQTVTVDGSG
-422 TSYFASPSVTVAGSW
+422 TSYYASPSITIAGSW

-445 ASAITRLSNGNYLL
+445 ASTISRLSNGNYLL
-459 TATIYIDS
+459 TATLYIDS
-467 TVDSALF
+467 TIDSPLF
-474 VAATGG
+474 VPATGG

-491 TRIILNSSKSSILA
+491 SRIILNSSKSSILA
-505 QAINIGA
+505 QAINVSA